1 MNLTLPELSL
11 GVLIGPSAA
20 GKSTFARTHF
30 KETEILSS
38 DYCRALAA
46 DDEND
51 LAATD
56 DAFAILHFTVAF
68 TVAYLLTG
76 SLLIGGAMALVEPLI
91 NTVAFYFHEKWW
103 TWKTSKQTTSS
114 FAGSAM
120 NSAVL

>member
-1 MNLTLPELSL
+1 MKKT
-11 GVLIGPSAA
+11 I
-20 GKSTFARTHF
+20 T
-30 KETEILSS
+30 
-38 DYCRALAA
+38 
-46 DDEND
+46 
-51 LAATD
+51 
-56 DAFAILHFTVAF
+56 FAILHFTVAF

-91 NTVAFYFHEKWW
+91 NTVAFYLHKTWW